1 MEIVLA
7 DSPVHVIAK
16 RSIYL
21 LLHPIIVDMVTFII
35 VALPFG
41 CWIYIYMYL
50 LSNYKDI
57 YIYNTPI
64 FCVIL
69 LYLKQQFHLQSPIT
83 RRICRGWG
91 SADLPHGSVHCGSV

>member
-41 CWIYIYMYL
+41 CWIYIYICIYYL
-50 LSNYKDI
+50 TTRTYI
-57 YIYNTPI
+57 YII
-64 FCVIL
+64 H
-69 LYLKQQFHLQSPIT
+69 LYFALSYFI
-83 RRICRGWG
+83 
-91 SADLPHGSVHCGSV
+91 

>member
-57 YIYNTPI
+57 YIYI
-64 FCVIL
+64 
-69 LYLKQQFHLQSPIT
+69 
-83 RRICRGWG
+83 
-91 SADLPHGSVHCGSV
+91 

>member
-41 CWIYIYMYL
+41 CWIYIY
-50 LSNYKDI
+50 I
-57 YIYNTPI
+57 YVFII
-64 FCVIL
+64 
-69 LYLKQQFHLQSPIT
+69 
-83 RRICRGWG
+83 
-91 SADLPHGSVHCGSV
+91 